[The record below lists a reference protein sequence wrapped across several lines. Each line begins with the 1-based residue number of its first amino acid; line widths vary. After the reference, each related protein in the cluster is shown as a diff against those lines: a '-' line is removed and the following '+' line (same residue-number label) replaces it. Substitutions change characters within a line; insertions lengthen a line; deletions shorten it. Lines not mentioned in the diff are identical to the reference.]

1 MTLKLATKQDIEAL
15 KEFALTMS
23 WVFPLIFMV
32 LLPWLFDRSVSLS
45 LSFCW
50 PLVLSGFLLC
60 LYIVYPPGLYYP
72 YRLWMAIASVLGWI
86 NTRLILALA
95 FYGLILPLGLVL
107 RMLGKL
113 QYQANTKNRA
123 QQASLWRKSEEKSA
137 KQQLENPF

>member
-32 LLPWLFDRSVSLS
+32 LLPWLFERSASLS

-60 LYIVYPPGLYYP
+60 LHLVYPSGLYYP

-86 NTRLILALA
+86 NTRLILAVA

-113 QYQANTKNRA
+113 QYRTRAKNSA
-123 QQASLWRKSEEKSA
+123 QQPTLWRKSEEKSA
-137 KQQLENPF
+137 KEQLENPF

>member
-1 MTLKLATKQDIEAL
+1 MTLKLVNKQDVEAL
-15 KEFALTMS
+15 KEFAITMS

-50 PLVLSGFLLC
+50 PLVLSGLLLS
-60 LYIVYPPGLYYP
+60 LYLVYPPGLYYP

-86 NTRLILALA
+86 NTRLILAVA

-113 QYQANTKNRA
+113 QYQAKTNKRA